1 MVSLATGGRIML
13 LKQIEYFLA
22 VVDTHSF
29 SEAAE
34 RCFISQSA
42 VSQQIR
48 ALETELGVTLLE
60 RHNRTFSLTAAGE
73 IFYRKCTVLV
83 NDLNAIIHETK
94 AAAAGERSILRIGY
108 LKCYGGYEFQ
118 YAVSEFSEKHTDVEL
133 EIINGNHED
142 LYEAL
147 RDDRVDLVLNDQR
160 RAFSDDYVNFE
171 LVDSR
176 CYIEISSRNS
186 LAKLDRIEA
195 ADLKNSTCILVAGKN
210 QQENEETY
218 YRDIVGFKG
227 HYVFAETLQE
237 ARLMVASG
245 KGFLPIEG
253 IRDDSYYDSS
263 ITRIPLYRKT
273 SPVRRKYCAFW
284 KQSNTKSSAAEFAE
298 ILKKQFL

>member
-1 MVSLATGGRIML
+1 ML

-22 VVDTHSF
+22 VVDTNSF

-60 RHNRTFSLTAAGE
+60 RHNRTFSLTVAGD

-83 NDLNAIIHETK
+83 NDLNTIVRETK
-94 AAAAGERSILRIGY
+94 AAAAGDRLILRIGY

-118 YAVSEFSEKHTDVEL
+118 YAVSEFSEKHPDVEL

-171 LVDSR
+171 LVDCR
-176 CYIEISSRNS
+176 CFIEIFSRNP
-186 LAKLDRIEA
+186 LAKLNRIEA
-195 ADLKNSTCILVAGKN
+195 ADLKNSTCILVAGKD

-227 HYVFAETLQE
+227 HYIFAETLQE

-263 ITRIPLYRKT
+263 ITRVPLYKNT
-273 SPVRRKYCAFW
+273 SPVTQKYCAFW
-284 KQSNTKSSAAEFAE
+284 KQSNTRSSAAEFAE

>member
-1 MVSLATGGRIML
+1 ML

-22 VVDTHSF
+22 VVDANSF

-48 ALETELGVTLLE
+48 ALESELGTALLE
-60 RHNRTFSLTAAGE
+60 RHNRTFSLTDAGK
-73 IFYRKCTVLV
+73 IFYRKCTVLI
-83 NDLNAIIHETK
+83 NDLNAIIRETK
-94 AAAAGERSILRIGY
+94 AAAAEGRPVLRIGY

-118 YAVSEFSEKHTDVEL
+118 YAVSEFSETHPDVEL
-133 EIINGNHED
+133 EIITGNHED

-171 LVDSR
+171 LVDCR
-176 CYIEISSRNS
+176 CFIEISSRNP

-195 ADLKNSTCILVAGKN
+195 EDLKNSTCILVAGKN

-227 HYVFAETLQE
+227 NYVFAETLQE

-263 ITRIPLYRKT
+263 ISRVPLYKKA
-273 SPVRRKYCAFW
+273 SPVTRKYCAFR
-284 KQSNTKSSAAEFAE
+284 KQSNTRSSAAEFAE
-298 ILKKQFL
+298 ILKKQFV

>member
-1 MVSLATGGRIML
+1 ML
-13 LKQIEYFLA
+13 LKQIKYFLA
-22 VVDTHSF
+22 VVDTKSF

-42 VSQQIR
+42 VSQQIK
-48 ALETELGVTLLE
+48 ALEAELGTTLLE
-60 RHNRTFSLTAAGE
+60 RHNRTFTLTPAGE

-83 NDLNAIIHETK
+83 NDLNAIIRETK
-94 AAAAGERSILRIGY
+94 AAAAGDRSILRIGY

-118 YAVSEFSEKHTDVEL
+118 YAVSEFSEKHPDIEL

-160 RAFSDDYVNFE
+160 RAFSDDYINFE
-171 LVDSR
+171 LVNCR
-176 CYIEISSRNS
+176 CFIEISSRNPLS
-186 LAKLDRIEA
+186 KLDRIEA
-195 ADLKNSTCILVAGKN
+195 AELKNFTCILVAGKN

-227 HYVFAETLQE
+227 NYIFADALQE

-253 IRDDSYYDSS
+253 IRDDFYFDSS
-263 ITRIPLYRKT
+263 IARIPLYKKR
-273 SPVRRKYCAFW
+273 SPVTRKYCTFR
-284 KQSNTKSSAAEFAE
+284 KQSNTNSSAAEFAG
-298 ILKKQFL
+298 ILKKQFS